1 MATAYTHPRVLSE
14 TGGQMPGEMRLT
26 FIVALI
32 AMALLF
38 TTLWRLELAGKA
50 AAARLR
56 HLRRQLERPAH
67 AGVRS
72 TPPQAPPVAAIPARS
87 SPR

>member
-1 MATAYTHPRVLSE
+1 
-14 TGGQMPGEMRLT
+14 MRLT
-26 FIVALI
+26 FIVSLV

-56 HLRRQLERPAH
+56 HLRHQLELPAH
-67 AGVRS
+67 PAPRS
-72 TPPQAPPVAAIPARS
+72 ARPQAPPVTAARARS